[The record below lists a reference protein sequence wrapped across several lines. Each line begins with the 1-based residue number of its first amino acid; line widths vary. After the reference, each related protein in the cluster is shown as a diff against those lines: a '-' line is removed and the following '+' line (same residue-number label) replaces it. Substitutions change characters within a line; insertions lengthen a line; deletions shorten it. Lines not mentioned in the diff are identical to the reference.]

1 MKNSFVLYSEYKE
14 QFSLLSNEEAGKLI
28 MAIFEYTESG
38 NVPDLDGMALMA
50 FSFIKKQLD
59 RDSEKYEKTVEK
71 RREAGR
77 SGGRPKA
84 NGSDEEAKKANGFSE
99 KQTKAKKPDNED
111 EDVDVDVN
119 VNEKDKKEN
128 IKEKSF
134 AEGKTTHTTQA
145 VKEIVGYLNEVCG
158 TGYKENTPQTVA
170 CIKARLKEGFSVED
184 FKTVIDKKHEEWQFD
199 GEMAKFLRPQTLF
212 GTKFESYLNQ
222 PVATCGK
229 LSDTDK
235 AILRFAAQAK
245 ESPPA
250 AQIGAGERC
259 DMF

>member
-71 RREAGR
+71 RREAGKN
-77 SGGRPKA
+77 GGRPKA
-84 NGSDEEAKKANGFSE
+84 NGFSEKAKKANGFFE
-99 KQTKAKKPDNED
+99 KQTKAKKPDND
-111 EDVDVDVN
+111 NEDVNVNEN

-128 IKEKSF
+128 IKEKRF
-134 AEGKTTHTTQA
+134 AEGNKTHTTQA

-250 AQIGAGERC
+250 VQIAAGERC